1 MKKPFKLPSPAI
13 FLVFCLILTL
23 SGCNAISQAF
33 CEHEF
38 TEATCTE
45 SQTCTKCGK
54 TEGDPLGHDWVDA
67 TCGDPKTCERCGETE
82 GEPTGDHTWV
92 EATCTEPKTCSV
104 CGTTEGD
111 ALGHDWI
118 AATYEEPKTCARCG
132 LTEGEPLELSITEKF
147 PGGVSRV
154 SGDAFT
160 FNQEEFEELFDDAL
174 YYTDRG
180 ADILV
185 IPDTSAYDES
195 AETKVYY
202 AVDKR
207 ANGGT
212 EVESDARFGIQTD
225 ENGLVNSIA
234 VYGILDEDSSGY
246 ENFVDTMVTAIYVAD
261 ASYSDGSI
269 EGFEIPAEI
278 GNIFGEMVSYED
290 DGYAYFSHTQ
300 NGIVFMMRVDMSD
313 TATLMIAPMERFE

>member
-1 MKKPFKLPSPAI
+1 MKKTIQVTLPAI

-33 CEHEF
+33 CAHEF

-54 TEGDPLGHDWVDA
+54 TEGDPLGHDWIDA
-67 TCGDPKTCERCGETE
+67 TCG
-82 GEPTGDHTWV
+82 
-92 EATCTEPKTCSV
+92 EPKTCSV

-160 FNQEEFEELFDDAL
+160 FNQEEFEELFGDAL

-234 VYGILDEDSSGY
+234 VHGILDEDSSGY

-261 ASYSDGSI
+261 SSYSDGSI
-269 EGFEIPAEI
+269 EGFEIPAKI

-290 DGYAYFSHTQ
+290 DEYAYFSHTQ

-313 TATLMIAPMERFE
+313 TATLMITPMERFE

>member
-1 MKKPFKLPSPAI
+1 MKKTIQVTLPAI

-33 CEHEF
+33 CAHEF

-160 FNQEEFEELFDDAL
+160 FNQEEFEALFDDAL
-174 YYTDRG
+174 NYTDR
-180 ADILV
+180 V
-185 IPDTSAYDES
+185 
-195 AETKVYY
+195 
-202 AVDKR
+202 
-207 ANGGT
+207 GGM
-212 EVESDARFGIQTD
+212 
-225 ENGLVNSIA
+225 GLVL
-234 VYGILDEDSSGY
+234 VTDDEDSTFYGIESYQSVYAGSVFISKNSEGY
-246 ENFVDTMVTAIYVAD
+246 VQSVIIQGPGDADDPEYPEFLCAVAASIYVCD

-269 EGFEIPAEI
+269 PDTQ
-278 GNIFGEMVSYED
+278 IFGEIGDVFENLDYLGTGSSGEMH
-290 DGYAYFSHTQ
+290 ALTQ
-300 NGIVFMMRVDMSD
+300 NGLEFVLTFKTTEDNFYIMIDDQS
-313 TATLMIAPMERFE
+313 ATSAIP

>member
-1 MKKPFKLPSPAI
+1 MKKTIQVTLPAI
-13 FLVFCLILTL
+13 FLVFCLILAL
-23 SGCNAISQAF
+23 SGCSAISQIF
-33 CEHEF
+33 CAHEF

-45 SQTCTKCGK
+45 PQICSKCGK
-54 TEGDPLGHDWVDA
+54 TEGDPLGHDWIDA
-67 TCGDPKTCERCGETE
+67 TCGEPKTCERCGETE

-174 YYTDRG
+174 DYTDRVG
-180 ADILV
+180 GMGLV
-185 IPDTSAYDES
+185 PVTDNAGSVFYGI
-195 AETKVYY
+195 
-202 AVDKR
+202 
-207 ANGGT
+207 
-212 EVESDARFGIQTD
+212 ESDHSVYAGSVFITRNSEGYVQSVTIQGPED
-225 ENGLVNSIA
+225 ADDPEYPEFLCAIA
-234 VYGILDEDSSGY
+234 AS
-246 ENFVDTMVTAIYVAD
+246 IYVCD

-269 EGFEIPAEI
+269 PDTQIFDKIGDVFENLDYL
-278 GNIFGEMVSYED
+278 GTGSSGEMYALFQNNLKFVMTFETTEQNFYIMID
-290 DGYAYFSHTQ
+290 D
-300 NGIVFMMRVDMSD
+300 
-313 TATLMIAPMERFE
+313 

>member
-1 MKKPFKLPSPAI
+1 MKKTIQVTLPAI

-33 CEHEF
+33 CAHEF

-54 TEGDPLGHDWVDA
+54 TEGDPLGHDWIDA
-67 TCGDPKTCERCGETE
+67 TCG
-82 GEPTGDHTWV
+82 
-92 EATCTEPKTCSV
+92 EPKTCSV

-234 VYGILDEDSSGY
+234 VHGILDEDSSGY

-261 ASYSDGSI
+261 SSYSDGSI
-269 EGFEIPAEI
+269 EGFEIPAKI

-290 DGYAYFSHTQ
+290 DEYAYFSHTQ

-313 TATLMIAPMERFE
+313 TATLMITPMERFE

>member
-1 MKKPFKLPSPAI
+1 MKKTIQVTLPAI

-33 CEHEF
+33 CAHEF

-54 TEGDPLGHDWVDA
+54 TEGDPLGHDWIDA
-67 TCGDPKTCERCGETE
+67 TCG
-82 GEPTGDHTWV
+82 
-92 EATCTEPKTCSV
+92 EPKTCSV

-234 VYGILDEDSSGY
+234 VHGILDEDSSGY

-261 ASYSDGSI
+261 SSYSDGSI
-269 EGFEIPAEI
+269 EGFEIPAKI

-290 DGYAYFSHTQ
+290 DEYTYFSHTQ

-313 TATLMIAPMERFE
+313 TATLMITPMERFE